1 MIKFERL
8 SNGAKATIIRNE
20 VTQPVYIGMAVSRE
34 ELATLNVIS
43 GTVLYTIDEKEIV
56 EVSAKDAPAPAPKP
70 VQVEKPEVVE
80 ATTPVEPVVAV
91 KPAIVKPAPRTAK
104 K

>member
-8 SNGAKATIIRNE
+8 SKGAKATIIRNE
-20 VTQPVYIGMAVSRE
+20 VAQPVYIGMTVSRE
-34 ELATLNVIS
+34 ELNTLNVIS

-56 EVSAKDAPAPAPKP
+56 EVSAKAEPAPKP
-70 VQVEKPEVVE
+70 MQVAVADTVV
-80 ATTPVEPVVAV
+80 ATTEAEPVVAT
-91 KPAIVKPAPRTAK
+91 KPAIVKPAPRTTK

>member
-34 ELATLNVIS
+34 ELATLNVVS

-56 EVSAKDAPAPAPKP
+56 EVSAKAAPAPKP
-70 VQVEKPEVVE
+70 VQVEKPEEVVE

-91 KPAIVKPAPRTAK
+91 KPAIVKPAPRTTK

>member
-34 ELATLNVIS
+34 ELATLNVVS

-56 EVSAKDAPAPAPKP
+56 EVSAKAAPAPKP

-80 ATTPVEPVVAV
+80 ATTPAEPVVAV
-91 KPAIVKPAPRTAK
+91 KPAIVKPAPRTTK

>member
-34 ELATLNVIS
+34 ELATLNVVS

-56 EVSAKDAPAPAPKP
+56 EVSAKAAPAPKP

-91 KPAIVKPAPRTAK
+91 KPAIVKPAPRTTK

>member
-8 SNGAKATIIRNE
+8 SKGAKATVIRNE

-34 ELATLNVIS
+34 ELDTLQVTA
-43 GTVLYTIDEKEIV
+43 GTVLYTVDEKEIV
-56 EVSAKDAPAPAPKP
+56 EVSAKPAEAPKP
-70 VQVEKPEVVE
+70 QQVIQPAEVAVP
-80 ATTPVEPVVAV
+80 TQPEPVAAV
-91 KPAIVKPAPRTAK
+91 KPAIVKPAPRTTK